1 MQEEPFGPLAVINP
15 VSSLDEA
22 IAQANAV
29 PFGLAGYAFTN
40 RADYI
45 AQMVEEVEVGN
56 LSINTLEASMPET
69 PFGGVK
75 SSGYGREGGSE
86 GLDNYM
92 VVKHLWHSN
101 KIA

>member
-15 VSSLDEA
+15 VSSLDAA
-22 IAQANAV
+22 IEQANSV
-29 PFGLAGYAFTN
+29 PYGLAGYAFSN

-45 AQMVEEVEVGN
+45 ARMAEEVQVGN

-92 VVKHLWHSN
+92 TVKHIWHSSQ
-101 KIA
+101 IV